1 MKPVD
6 KKDMPKLIALIG
18 LTVGCLGFGIYSLVG
33 GISDA
38 SPPAPKVQKQA
49 PSVAQSPST
58 DALLV
63 EIKRLEGISDPILVR
78 DPFTTTG
85 GAIGVA
91 TATPAPPAPST
102 QPSPSPQDVAITN
115 ANRRAQTLGEMLGI
129 NVRPPKSQESDPRS
143 SAADTVP
150 GRTPGAVIAPL
161 ALPPPAPPELA
172 VTGIMIPENGQ
183 GKSIAIVR
191 VKNETRW
198 LSVGETVGQGF
209 VVHSIRRTESG
220 SEVEIMDSNDNKRL
234 FIFKVN

>member
-1 MKPVD
+1 M
-6 KKDMPKLIALIG
+6 
-18 LTVGCLGFGIYSLVG
+18 
-33 GISDA
+33 
-38 SPPAPKVQKQA
+38 
-49 PSVAQSPST
+49 
-58 DALLV
+58 
-63 EIKRLEGISDPILVR
+63 
-78 DPFTTTG
+78 
-85 GAIGVA
+85 
-91 TATPAPPAPST
+91 
-102 QPSPSPQDVAITN
+102 
-115 ANRRAQTLGEMLGI
+115 
-129 NVRPPKSQESDPRS
+129 
-143 SAADTVP
+143 
-150 GRTPGAVIAPL
+150 IAPL